1 MSVTGA
7 GVYGVDLFFALSA
20 YLITSLLLRERT
32 ALGDVNLRSFYVRRI
47 LRIWPL
53 YLGFIGFAVLS
64 SPLIASH
71 RLPFHYTV
79 GYCLLAGNWI
89 CVVCGP
95 PNSFVSPLWTV
106 SIEEQFYLVW
116 PVVLRRA
123 SLRRMTGIAIGVLA
137 VASSSRVLLAA
148 SGVSLTAFKYNTFT
162 RLDPIAMGVL
172 LAIFGNR
179 MPILLRWQRVAFLLT
194 SFGSFIV
201 VYTLCFSSTWRLT
214 LGYPV
219 TALASSAVLVSVLGA
234 QHPFLRNRAILYLGK
249 ISYGLYVFHAFGIS
263 CASHLFPT
271 LRPVGILVQSGLG
284 LALTILFATVSYRY
298 LEVPFLK
305 FKERFAYVPSRPV

>member
-1 MSVTGA
+1 MSI
-7 GVYGVDLFFALSA
+7 FQ
-20 YLITSLLLRERT
+20 LLRPT
-32 ALGDVNLRSFYVRRI
+32 NPADL
-47 LRIWPL
+47 PL

-79 GYCLLAGNWI
+79 GYCLLAGTGSVW
-89 CVVCGP
+89 CVVLPIPLSVPYGP
-95 PNSFVSPLWTV
+95 YRSKNSLSCVACRFAKSV
-106 SIEEQFYLVW
+106 
-116 PVVLRRA
+116 A
-123 SLRRMTGIAIGVLA
+123 SANDGIAIGVLA
-137 VASSSRVLLAA
+137 VAAHP
-148 SGVSLTAFKYNTFT
+148 GTT
-162 RLDPIAMGVL
+162 RCLGGILDGIQIQHFHSTRSNRDGVL

-219 TALASSAVLVSVLGA
+219 TAWQVPPSWSLYSA
-234 QHPFLRNRAILYLGK
+234 QHLSSGKSNPPPGK
-249 ISYGLYVFHAFGIS
+249 ISYGLYVFHAFGLS

-284 LALTILFATVSYRY
+284 LR
-298 LEVPFLK
+298 
-305 FKERFAYVPSRPV
+305 